1 MSKLNKRKY
10 DRGYAEAADKLR
22 VFIESRSKVMFVE
35 HDYATSEIAR
45 NAYNK
50 AIDQIRC
57 RGLVRIMVSKGELY
71 MIRKDI

>member
-1 MSKLNKRKY
+1 MKKLNKRRY
-10 DRGYAEAADKLR
+10 DKGYVEATDKLR

-50 AIDQIRC
+50 AIDRIRC
-57 RGLVRIMVSKGELY
+57 RGFVRVIVSRGELFL
-71 MIRKDI
+71 IRKDI

>member
-1 MSKLNKRKY
+1 MNKMNKRKY
-10 DRGYAEAADKLR
+10 DRGYVEAADKLR

>member
-10 DRGYAEAADKLR
+10 DRGYVEAGDKLR

-35 HDYATSEIAR
+35 HEYASAEVAR
-45 NAYNK
+45 IAYNK

-57 RGLVRIMVSKGELY
+57 RGLVRLMVSKGELY

>member
-1 MSKLNKRKY
+1 MSKRKY
-10 DRGYAEAADKLR
+10 DRGYVEATDKLR

-35 HDYATSEIAR
+35 HDYASGEIAR
-45 NAYNK
+45 QAYNR

-57 RGLVRIMVSKGELY
+57 RGMVRIMVSKDELY